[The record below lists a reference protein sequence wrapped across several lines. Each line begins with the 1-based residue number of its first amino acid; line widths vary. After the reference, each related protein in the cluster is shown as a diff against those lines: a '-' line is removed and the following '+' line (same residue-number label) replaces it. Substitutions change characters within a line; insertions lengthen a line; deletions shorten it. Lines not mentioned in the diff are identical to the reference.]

1 MDETERLLAEQVEY
15 YRARAPEYFDGMIPW
30 VAAQDELRAVIEG
43 FQATGDVLELA
54 CGPGTWTP
62 HLLRDAAS
70 VTAVDASPEMLALA
84 ADRVGPGRVRFIE
97 ADLFTWQPDRR
108 YDTVFFGF
116 WLSHVPPDR
125 FASFWSMVGNA
136 LQPGGQVF
144 FVDDRY
150 RVADEL
156 IEGESSSTIQR
167 RLNDGTTYRA
177 VKVAHDPGDLE
188 DRLSRLGWQITVTST
203 SGPFYWGAGQ
213 RA

>member
-1 MDETERLLAEQVEY
+1 M
-15 YRARAPEYFDGMIPW
+15 
-30 VAAQDELRAVIEG
+30 
-43 FQATGDVLELA
+43 
-54 CGPGTWTP
+54 
-62 HLLRDAAS
+62 
-70 VTAVDASPEMLALA
+70 
-84 ADRVGPGRVRFIE
+84 
-97 ADLFTWQPDRR
+97 
-108 YDTVFFGF
+108 FFGF